1 MLQPLSIVWDFDPVF
16 FSIGS
21 FDIRYYGVM
30 WALAIL
36 IGAKLFDNFVKRE
49 GLPSSVSE
57 SIFIYGTLATIIGA
71 RLGHCLF
78 YDPVEYLRQP
88 WTIITGFRDGGLA
101 SHGAAVGLLIG
112 LWLFSRRNRLPYIW
126 SLDRIMIAV
135 GIGGAVVRLGNL
147 FNSEIFGGAVLP
159 GNLRNPLLALLRA
172 RHGATPSRRAL
183 RHRADRRLPHAL
195 LHRVHQGA
203 GLGAR
208 HGTVAQHPLH
218 PVGLLHD
225 LPGLLASR
233 GRARRGQAGGAADSR
248 APQKE
253 QKETMTQYPMVDQVN
268 RLAGNLLAAGGELY
282 LPGVGSLCVRFRGAR
297 RLSARLVEPPSRE
310 VVFTSQ
316 QRGVSLVDEI
326 ARVLRTSAPAEGP
339 QAGGEHVAAQAQDI
353 YDRWL
358 MRTRQDDVLTIE
370 GVRINPQGHAPVRIH
385 RPRRFDGAMWIG
397 IAAIVFVVA
406 FTAYWWLDNRH
417 AAPTVTTG
425 SESVTLVA
433 AAPAATEHSA
443 AAEASADGVGADS
456 VTDPAAAGTASA
468 VSGAEGAAQDAAP
481 ALRAEAPA
489 DTAPAA
495 DGEPARLVSG
505 RRYVVLG
512 VFSTPENAARAAQLA
527 REKEGSFRCGVYR
540 FGAKFMVSPF
550 ESEDAE
556 ACTLF
561 IRAHAETFP
570 GMWTYTAR

>member
-1 MLQPLSIVWDFDPVF
+1 
-16 FSIGS
+16 
-21 FDIRYYGVM
+21 
-30 WALAIL
+30 
-36 IGAKLFDNFVKRE
+36 
-49 GLPSSVSE
+49 
-57 SIFIYGTLATIIGA
+57 
-71 RLGHCLF
+71 
-78 YDPVEYLRQP
+78 
-88 WTIITGFRDGGLA
+88 
-101 SHGAAVGLLIG
+101 
-112 LWLFSRRNRLPYIW
+112 
-126 SLDRIMIAV
+126 
-135 GIGGAVVRLGNL
+135 
-147 FNSEIFGGAVLP
+147 
-159 GNLRNPLLALLRA
+159 
-172 RHGATPSRRAL
+172 
-183 RHRADRRLPHAL
+183 
-195 LHRVHQGA
+195 
-203 GLGAR
+203 
-208 HGTVAQHPLH
+208 
-218 PVGLLHD
+218 
-225 LPGLLASR
+225 
-233 GRARRGQAGGAADSR
+233 
-248 APQKE
+248 
-253 QKETMTQYPMVDQVN
+253 MVDQVN

-370 GVRINPQGHAPVRIH
+370 GVGVLKFKNFTPDEAFDRRINPQGHAPVRIH

-406 FTAYWWLDNRH
+406 FTAYWWLGNRRD
-417 AAPTVTTG
+417 TVA
-425 SESVTLVA
+425 EPVTLVA
-433 AAPAATEHSA
+433 APPAATEGLSTADAPTDADVAANDAGQAVAGAAVGGSA
-443 AAEASADGVGADS
+443 ADAAGGSAHATPSAPTGREAAAASDRPAPSAD
-456 VTDPAAAGTASA
+456 AAA
-468 VSGAEGAAQDAAP
+468 
-481 ALRAEAPA
+481 
-489 DTAPAA
+489 
-495 DGEPARLVSG
+495 EPARLVSG

-512 VFSTPENAARAAQLA
+512 VFSTPENAARAARLA
-527 REKEGSFRCGVYR
+527 LEKEGSFRCGVYR

>member
-1 MLQPLSIVWDFDPVF
+1 
-16 FSIGS
+16 
-21 FDIRYYGVM
+21 
-30 WALAIL
+30 
-36 IGAKLFDNFVKRE
+36 
-49 GLPSSVSE
+49 
-57 SIFIYGTLATIIGA
+57 
-71 RLGHCLF
+71 
-78 YDPVEYLRQP
+78 
-88 WTIITGFRDGGLA
+88 
-101 SHGAAVGLLIG
+101 
-112 LWLFSRRNRLPYIW
+112 
-126 SLDRIMIAV
+126 
-135 GIGGAVVRLGNL
+135 
-147 FNSEIFGGAVLP
+147 
-159 GNLRNPLLALLRA
+159 
-172 RHGATPSRRAL
+172 
-183 RHRADRRLPHAL
+183 
-195 LHRVHQGA
+195 
-203 GLGAR
+203 
-208 HGTVAQHPLH
+208 
-218 PVGLLHD
+218 
-225 LPGLLASR
+225 
-233 GRARRGQAGGAADSR
+233 
-248 APQKE
+248 
-253 QKETMTQYPMVDQVN
+253 MTQYPMVDQVN

-326 ARVLRTSAPAEGP
+326 ARVLRDAAPAETPRSDTDGTPVSSSASVVSSAPVAP
-339 QAGGEHVAAQAQDI
+339 QREQAQVASQARDI

-358 MRTRQDDVLTIE
+358 SRTQQDGVLTIE
-370 GVRINPQGHAPVRIH
+370 GVGVLKFKNFTPDEAFDRRINPQGHAPVRIH

-417 AAPTVTTG
+417 AASTVTTG
-425 SESVTLVA
+425 SESVMLVA

>member
-1 MLQPLSIVWDFDPVF
+1 
-16 FSIGS
+16 
-21 FDIRYYGVM
+21 
-30 WALAIL
+30 
-36 IGAKLFDNFVKRE
+36 
-49 GLPSSVSE
+49 
-57 SIFIYGTLATIIGA
+57 
-71 RLGHCLF
+71 
-78 YDPVEYLRQP
+78 
-88 WTIITGFRDGGLA
+88 
-101 SHGAAVGLLIG
+101 
-112 LWLFSRRNRLPYIW
+112 
-126 SLDRIMIAV
+126 
-135 GIGGAVVRLGNL
+135 
-147 FNSEIFGGAVLP
+147 
-159 GNLRNPLLALLRA
+159 
-172 RHGATPSRRAL
+172 
-183 RHRADRRLPHAL
+183 
-195 LHRVHQGA
+195 
-203 GLGAR
+203 
-208 HGTVAQHPLH
+208 
-218 PVGLLHD
+218 
-225 LPGLLASR
+225 
-233 GRARRGQAGGAADSR
+233 
-248 APQKE
+248 
-253 QKETMTQYPMVDQVN
+253 MTQYPMVDQVN

-326 ARVLRTSAPAEGP
+326 ARVLRTSAPAETPCSDTDGTPVSSSASVVSSAPVAP
-339 QAGGEHVAAQAQDI
+339 QREQAQVASQARDI

-358 MRTRQDDVLTIE
+358 SRTQQDGVLTIE
-370 GVRINPQGHAPVRIH
+370 GVGVLKFKNFTPDEAFDRRINPQGHAPVRIH

-456 VTDPAAAGTASA
+456 VTDPAAAGTAPAAAGVES
-468 VSGAEGAAQDAAP
+468 AAQNAAP
-481 ALRAEAPA
+481 VLRTEAPA
-489 DTAPAA
+489 GTDPTA

>member
-1 MLQPLSIVWDFDPVF
+1 
-16 FSIGS
+16 
-21 FDIRYYGVM
+21 
-30 WALAIL
+30 
-36 IGAKLFDNFVKRE
+36 
-49 GLPSSVSE
+49 
-57 SIFIYGTLATIIGA
+57 
-71 RLGHCLF
+71 
-78 YDPVEYLRQP
+78 
-88 WTIITGFRDGGLA
+88 
-101 SHGAAVGLLIG
+101 
-112 LWLFSRRNRLPYIW
+112 
-126 SLDRIMIAV
+126 
-135 GIGGAVVRLGNL
+135 
-147 FNSEIFGGAVLP
+147 
-159 GNLRNPLLALLRA
+159 
-172 RHGATPSRRAL
+172 
-183 RHRADRRLPHAL
+183 
-195 LHRVHQGA
+195 
-203 GLGAR
+203 
-208 HGTVAQHPLH
+208 
-218 PVGLLHD
+218 
-225 LPGLLASR
+225 
-233 GRARRGQAGGAADSR
+233 
-248 APQKE
+248 
-253 QKETMTQYPMVDQVN
+253 MTQYPMVDQVN

-282 LPGVGSLCVRFRGAR
+282 LPGVGSLCVRFHGAK

-326 ARVLRTSAPAEGP
+326 ARVLRDAAPAETPCSDTDGTPVSSSASVSSSAPVAP
-339 QAGGEHVAAQAQDI
+339 QREQAQIASQARDI

-358 MRTRQDDVLTIE
+358 SRTQQDGVLTIE
-370 GVRINPQGHAPVRIH
+370 GVGVLKFKNFTPDEAFDRRINPQGHAPVRIH

-417 AAPTVTTG
+417 AASTVTTG
-425 SESVTLVA
+425 LESVTLVA

-468 VSGAEGAAQDAAP
+468 ASGAEGAAQDAAS

-512 VFSTPENAARAAQLA
+512 VYSTPENAARAAQLA

>member
-1 MLQPLSIVWDFDPVF
+1 
-16 FSIGS
+16 
-21 FDIRYYGVM
+21 
-30 WALAIL
+30 
-36 IGAKLFDNFVKRE
+36 
-49 GLPSSVSE
+49 
-57 SIFIYGTLATIIGA
+57 
-71 RLGHCLF
+71 
-78 YDPVEYLRQP
+78 
-88 WTIITGFRDGGLA
+88 
-101 SHGAAVGLLIG
+101 
-112 LWLFSRRNRLPYIW
+112 
-126 SLDRIMIAV
+126 
-135 GIGGAVVRLGNL
+135 
-147 FNSEIFGGAVLP
+147 
-159 GNLRNPLLALLRA
+159 
-172 RHGATPSRRAL
+172 
-183 RHRADRRLPHAL
+183 
-195 LHRVHQGA
+195 
-203 GLGAR
+203 
-208 HGTVAQHPLH
+208 
-218 PVGLLHD
+218 
-225 LPGLLASR
+225 
-233 GRARRGQAGGAADSR
+233 
-248 APQKE
+248 
-253 QKETMTQYPMVDQVN
+253 MTQYPMVDQVN

-326 ARVLRTSAPAEGP
+326 ARVLRDAAPAETPRSDTDGTPVSSSASVVSSAPVAP
-339 QAGGEHVAAQAQDI
+339 QREQAQVASQARDI

-358 MRTRQDDVLTIE
+358 SRTQQDGVLTIE
-370 GVRINPQGHAPVRIH
+370 GVGVLKFKNFTPDEAFDRRINPQGHAPVRIH

-417 AAPTVTTG
+417 AASTVTTG

-433 AAPAATEHSA
+433 AVPAATEHSA

-468 VSGAEGAAQDAAP
+468 ASGAEGAAQDAAP
-481 ALRAEAPA
+481 VLRAEAPTDA
-489 DTAPAA
+489 APTA

>member
-1 MLQPLSIVWDFDPVF
+1 
-16 FSIGS
+16 
-21 FDIRYYGVM
+21 
-30 WALAIL
+30 
-36 IGAKLFDNFVKRE
+36 
-49 GLPSSVSE
+49 
-57 SIFIYGTLATIIGA
+57 
-71 RLGHCLF
+71 
-78 YDPVEYLRQP
+78 
-88 WTIITGFRDGGLA
+88 
-101 SHGAAVGLLIG
+101 
-112 LWLFSRRNRLPYIW
+112 
-126 SLDRIMIAV
+126 
-135 GIGGAVVRLGNL
+135 
-147 FNSEIFGGAVLP
+147 
-159 GNLRNPLLALLRA
+159 
-172 RHGATPSRRAL
+172 
-183 RHRADRRLPHAL
+183 
-195 LHRVHQGA
+195 
-203 GLGAR
+203 
-208 HGTVAQHPLH
+208 
-218 PVGLLHD
+218 
-225 LPGLLASR
+225 
-233 GRARRGQAGGAADSR
+233 
-248 APQKE
+248 
-253 QKETMTQYPMVDQVN
+253 MTQYPMVDQVN

-282 LPGVGSLCVRFRGAR
+282 LPGVGSLCVRFHGAK

-326 ARVLRTSAPAEGP
+326 ARVLRDAAPAETPCSDTDGTPVSSSASVVSSAPVAP
-339 QAGGEHVAAQAQDI
+339 QREQAQVASQARDI

-358 MRTRQDDVLTIE
+358 SRTQQNGVLTIE
-370 GVRINPQGHAPVRIH
+370 GVGVLKFKNFTPDEAFDRRINPQGHAPVRIH

-417 AAPTVTTG
+417 AVPTVTTG

-468 VSGAEGAAQDAAP
+468 ASGAEGAAQDAAP

-550 ESEDAE
+550 ESEDAG

>member
-1 MLQPLSIVWDFDPVF
+1 
-16 FSIGS
+16 
-21 FDIRYYGVM
+21 
-30 WALAIL
+30 
-36 IGAKLFDNFVKRE
+36 
-49 GLPSSVSE
+49 
-57 SIFIYGTLATIIGA
+57 
-71 RLGHCLF
+71 
-78 YDPVEYLRQP
+78 
-88 WTIITGFRDGGLA
+88 
-101 SHGAAVGLLIG
+101 
-112 LWLFSRRNRLPYIW
+112 
-126 SLDRIMIAV
+126 
-135 GIGGAVVRLGNL
+135 
-147 FNSEIFGGAVLP
+147 
-159 GNLRNPLLALLRA
+159 
-172 RHGATPSRRAL
+172 
-183 RHRADRRLPHAL
+183 
-195 LHRVHQGA
+195 
-203 GLGAR
+203 
-208 HGTVAQHPLH
+208 
-218 PVGLLHD
+218 
-225 LPGLLASR
+225 
-233 GRARRGQAGGAADSR
+233 
-248 APQKE
+248 
-253 QKETMTQYPMVDQVN
+253 MTQYPMVDQVN

-326 ARVLRTSAPAEGP
+326 ARVLRDAAPAETPRSDTDGTPSASSASVASSAQVSSTAPVAP
-339 QAGGEHVAAQAQDI
+339 QREQAQVASQARDI

-358 MRTRQDDVLTIE
+358 SRTQQDGVLTIE
-370 GVRINPQGHAPVRIH
+370 GVGVLKFKNFTPDEAFDRRINPQGHTPVRIH
-385 RPRRFDGAMWIG
+385 RPRRFDGVMWIG

-417 AAPTVTTG
+417 AASTVTTG

-456 VTDPAAAGTASA
+456 VTDPAAAGTAPAAAGVES
-468 VSGAEGAAQDAAP
+468 AAQNAAP
-481 ALRAEAPA
+481 VLRTEAPA
-489 DTAPAA
+489 GTDPTA

-512 VFSTPENAARAAQLA
+512 VYSTPENAARAARLA
-527 REKEGSFRCGVYR
+527 LEKDGSFRCGVYR

-561 IRAHAETFP
+561 IRAHAEAFP

>member
-1 MLQPLSIVWDFDPVF
+1 
-16 FSIGS
+16 
-21 FDIRYYGVM
+21 
-30 WALAIL
+30 
-36 IGAKLFDNFVKRE
+36 
-49 GLPSSVSE
+49 
-57 SIFIYGTLATIIGA
+57 
-71 RLGHCLF
+71 
-78 YDPVEYLRQP
+78 
-88 WTIITGFRDGGLA
+88 
-101 SHGAAVGLLIG
+101 
-112 LWLFSRRNRLPYIW
+112 
-126 SLDRIMIAV
+126 
-135 GIGGAVVRLGNL
+135 
-147 FNSEIFGGAVLP
+147 
-159 GNLRNPLLALLRA
+159 
-172 RHGATPSRRAL
+172 
-183 RHRADRRLPHAL
+183 
-195 LHRVHQGA
+195 
-203 GLGAR
+203 
-208 HGTVAQHPLH
+208 
-218 PVGLLHD
+218 
-225 LPGLLASR
+225 
-233 GRARRGQAGGAADSR
+233 
-248 APQKE
+248 
-253 QKETMTQYPMVDQVN
+253 MVDQVN

-326 ARVLRTSAPAEGP
+326 ARVLRDAAPAETPCSDTDGTPVSSSASVVSSAPVAP
-339 QAGGEHVAAQAQDI
+339 QREQAQVASQARDI

-358 MRTRQDDVLTIE
+358 SRTQQDGVLTIE
-370 GVRINPQGHAPVRIH
+370 GVGVLKFKNFTPDEAFDRRINPQGHAPVRIH
-385 RPRRFDGAMWIG
+385 RPRRFDGVMWIG

-406 FTAYWWLDNRH
+406 FTAYWWLGNRRD
-417 AAPTVTTG
+417 AVAG
-425 SESVTLVA
+425 RSASEPVTLVA
-433 AAPAATEHSA
+433 AAPAATEHS
-443 AAEASADGVGADS
+443 
-456 VTDPAAAGTASA
+456 AAAGTASA

>member
-1 MLQPLSIVWDFDPVF
+1 
-16 FSIGS
+16 
-21 FDIRYYGVM
+21 
-30 WALAIL
+30 
-36 IGAKLFDNFVKRE
+36 
-49 GLPSSVSE
+49 
-57 SIFIYGTLATIIGA
+57 
-71 RLGHCLF
+71 
-78 YDPVEYLRQP
+78 
-88 WTIITGFRDGGLA
+88 
-101 SHGAAVGLLIG
+101 
-112 LWLFSRRNRLPYIW
+112 
-126 SLDRIMIAV
+126 
-135 GIGGAVVRLGNL
+135 
-147 FNSEIFGGAVLP
+147 
-159 GNLRNPLLALLRA
+159 
-172 RHGATPSRRAL
+172 
-183 RHRADRRLPHAL
+183 
-195 LHRVHQGA
+195 
-203 GLGAR
+203 
-208 HGTVAQHPLH
+208 
-218 PVGLLHD
+218 
-225 LPGLLASR
+225 
-233 GRARRGQAGGAADSR
+233 
-248 APQKE
+248 
-253 QKETMTQYPMVDQVN
+253 MTQYPMVDQVN

-326 ARVLRTSAPAEGP
+326 ARVLRDAAPAETPRSDTDGTPVSSSASVVSSAPVAP
-339 QAGGEHVAAQAQDI
+339 QREQAQVASQARDI

-358 MRTRQDDVLTIE
+358 SRTQQDGVLTIE
-370 GVRINPQGHAPVRIH
+370 GVGVLKFKNFTPDEAFDRRINPQGHAPVRIH

-561 IRAHAETFP
+561 IRAHAEAFP

>member
-1 MLQPLSIVWDFDPVF
+1 
-16 FSIGS
+16 
-21 FDIRYYGVM
+21 
-30 WALAIL
+30 
-36 IGAKLFDNFVKRE
+36 
-49 GLPSSVSE
+49 
-57 SIFIYGTLATIIGA
+57 
-71 RLGHCLF
+71 
-78 YDPVEYLRQP
+78 
-88 WTIITGFRDGGLA
+88 
-101 SHGAAVGLLIG
+101 
-112 LWLFSRRNRLPYIW
+112 
-126 SLDRIMIAV
+126 
-135 GIGGAVVRLGNL
+135 
-147 FNSEIFGGAVLP
+147 
-159 GNLRNPLLALLRA
+159 
-172 RHGATPSRRAL
+172 
-183 RHRADRRLPHAL
+183 
-195 LHRVHQGA
+195 
-203 GLGAR
+203 
-208 HGTVAQHPLH
+208 
-218 PVGLLHD
+218 
-225 LPGLLASR
+225 
-233 GRARRGQAGGAADSR
+233 
-248 APQKE
+248 
-253 QKETMTQYPMVDQVN
+253 MVDQVN

-326 ARVLRTSAPAEGP
+326 ARVLRDAAPAETPCSDTDGTPVSSSASVVSSAPVAP
-339 QAGGEHVAAQAQDI
+339 QREQAQVASQARDI

-358 MRTRQDDVLTIE
+358 SRTQQDGVLTIE
-370 GVRINPQGHAPVRIH
+370 GVGVLKFKNFTPDEAFDRRINPQGHAPVRIH

-417 AAPTVTTG
+417 AASTVTTG

-456 VTDPAAAGTASA
+456 VTDPAAAGTAPAAAGVES
-468 VSGAEGAAQDAAP
+468 AAQNAAP
-481 ALRAEAPA
+481 VLRTEAPA
-489 DTAPAA
+489 GTDPTA

>member
-1 MLQPLSIVWDFDPVF
+1 
-16 FSIGS
+16 
-21 FDIRYYGVM
+21 
-30 WALAIL
+30 
-36 IGAKLFDNFVKRE
+36 
-49 GLPSSVSE
+49 
-57 SIFIYGTLATIIGA
+57 
-71 RLGHCLF
+71 
-78 YDPVEYLRQP
+78 
-88 WTIITGFRDGGLA
+88 
-101 SHGAAVGLLIG
+101 
-112 LWLFSRRNRLPYIW
+112 
-126 SLDRIMIAV
+126 
-135 GIGGAVVRLGNL
+135 
-147 FNSEIFGGAVLP
+147 
-159 GNLRNPLLALLRA
+159 
-172 RHGATPSRRAL
+172 
-183 RHRADRRLPHAL
+183 
-195 LHRVHQGA
+195 
-203 GLGAR
+203 
-208 HGTVAQHPLH
+208 
-218 PVGLLHD
+218 
-225 LPGLLASR
+225 
-233 GRARRGQAGGAADSR
+233 
-248 APQKE
+248 
-253 QKETMTQYPMVDQVN
+253 MTQYPMVDQVN

-326 ARVLRTSAPAEGP
+326 ARVLRDAAPAETPCSDTDGTPVSSSASVVSSAPVAP
-339 QAGGEHVAAQAQDI
+339 QREQAQVASQARDI

-358 MRTRQDDVLTIE
+358 SRTQQDGVLTIE
-370 GVRINPQGHAPVRIH
+370 GVGVLKFKNFTPDEAFDRRINPQGHAPVRIH

-456 VTDPAAAGTASA
+456 VTDPAAAGTAPAAAGVES
-468 VSGAEGAAQDAAP
+468 AAQNAAP
-481 ALRAEAPA
+481 VLRTEAPA
-489 DTAPAA
+489 GTDPTA

>member
-1 MLQPLSIVWDFDPVF
+1 
-16 FSIGS
+16 
-21 FDIRYYGVM
+21 
-30 WALAIL
+30 
-36 IGAKLFDNFVKRE
+36 
-49 GLPSSVSE
+49 
-57 SIFIYGTLATIIGA
+57 
-71 RLGHCLF
+71 
-78 YDPVEYLRQP
+78 
-88 WTIITGFRDGGLA
+88 
-101 SHGAAVGLLIG
+101 
-112 LWLFSRRNRLPYIW
+112 
-126 SLDRIMIAV
+126 
-135 GIGGAVVRLGNL
+135 
-147 FNSEIFGGAVLP
+147 
-159 GNLRNPLLALLRA
+159 
-172 RHGATPSRRAL
+172 
-183 RHRADRRLPHAL
+183 
-195 LHRVHQGA
+195 
-203 GLGAR
+203 
-208 HGTVAQHPLH
+208 
-218 PVGLLHD
+218 
-225 LPGLLASR
+225 
-233 GRARRGQAGGAADSR
+233 
-248 APQKE
+248 
-253 QKETMTQYPMVDQVN
+253 MTQYPMVDQVN

-326 ARVLRTSAPAEGP
+326 ARVLRDAAPAETPCSDTDGTLVSSSASVVSSAPVAP
-339 QAGGEHVAAQAQDI
+339 QREQAQVASQARDI

-358 MRTRQDDVLTIE
+358 SRTQQDGVLTIE
-370 GVRINPQGHAPVRIH
+370 GVGVLKFKNFTPDEAFDRRINPQGHAPVRIH

-456 VTDPAAAGTASA
+456 VTDPAAAGTAPAAAGVES
-468 VSGAEGAAQDAAP
+468 AAQNAAP
-481 ALRAEAPA
+481 VLRTEAPA
-489 DTAPAA
+489 GTDPTA

>member
-1 MLQPLSIVWDFDPVF
+1 
-16 FSIGS
+16 
-21 FDIRYYGVM
+21 
-30 WALAIL
+30 
-36 IGAKLFDNFVKRE
+36 
-49 GLPSSVSE
+49 
-57 SIFIYGTLATIIGA
+57 
-71 RLGHCLF
+71 
-78 YDPVEYLRQP
+78 
-88 WTIITGFRDGGLA
+88 
-101 SHGAAVGLLIG
+101 
-112 LWLFSRRNRLPYIW
+112 
-126 SLDRIMIAV
+126 
-135 GIGGAVVRLGNL
+135 
-147 FNSEIFGGAVLP
+147 
-159 GNLRNPLLALLRA
+159 
-172 RHGATPSRRAL
+172 
-183 RHRADRRLPHAL
+183 
-195 LHRVHQGA
+195 
-203 GLGAR
+203 
-208 HGTVAQHPLH
+208 
-218 PVGLLHD
+218 
-225 LPGLLASR
+225 
-233 GRARRGQAGGAADSR
+233 
-248 APQKE
+248 
-253 QKETMTQYPMVDQVN
+253 MVDQVN

-282 LPGVGSLCVRFRGAR
+282 LPGVGSLCVRFHGAK

-326 ARVLRTSAPAEGP
+326 ARVLRDAAPAETPCSDTDGTPVSSSASVVSSAPVAP
-339 QAGGEHVAAQAQDI
+339 QREQAQVASQARDI

-358 MRTRQDDVLTIE
+358 SRTRQDDVLTIE
-370 GVRINPQGHAPVRIH
+370 GVGVLKFKHFTPDEAFDRRINPQGHTPVRIH
-385 RPRRFDGAMWIG
+385 RPRRFDGVMSIG

-406 FTAYWWLDNRH
+406 FTAYWWLGNRRD
-417 AAPTVTTG
+417 AVAG
-425 SESVTLVA
+425 RSASEPVTLVA

-456 VTDPAAAGTASA
+456 VTDPAAAGTAPAAAGVES
-468 VSGAEGAAQDAAP
+468 AAQNAAP
-481 ALRAEAPA
+481 VLRTEAPA
-489 DTAPAA
+489 GTDPTA

>member
-1 MLQPLSIVWDFDPVF
+1 
-16 FSIGS
+16 
-21 FDIRYYGVM
+21 
-30 WALAIL
+30 
-36 IGAKLFDNFVKRE
+36 
-49 GLPSSVSE
+49 
-57 SIFIYGTLATIIGA
+57 
-71 RLGHCLF
+71 
-78 YDPVEYLRQP
+78 
-88 WTIITGFRDGGLA
+88 
-101 SHGAAVGLLIG
+101 
-112 LWLFSRRNRLPYIW
+112 
-126 SLDRIMIAV
+126 
-135 GIGGAVVRLGNL
+135 
-147 FNSEIFGGAVLP
+147 
-159 GNLRNPLLALLRA
+159 
-172 RHGATPSRRAL
+172 
-183 RHRADRRLPHAL
+183 
-195 LHRVHQGA
+195 
-203 GLGAR
+203 
-208 HGTVAQHPLH
+208 
-218 PVGLLHD
+218 
-225 LPGLLASR
+225 
-233 GRARRGQAGGAADSR
+233 
-248 APQKE
+248 
-253 QKETMTQYPMVDQVN
+253 MTQYPMVDQVN

-282 LPGVGSLCVRFRGAR
+282 LPGVGSLCVRFHGAK

-326 ARVLRTSAPAEGP
+326 ARVLRDAAPAETPCSDTDGTPSASSASVASSAPVAP
-339 QAGGEHVAAQAQDI
+339 QREQAQVASQARDI

-358 MRTRQDDVLTIE
+358 SRTQQDGVLTIE
-370 GVRINPQGHAPVRIH
+370 GVGVLKFKNFTPDEAFDRRINPQGHTPVRIH
-385 RPRRFDGAMWIG
+385 RPRRFDGVMWIG
-397 IAAIVFVVA
+397 IAAIVFVVT
-406 FTAYWWLDNRH
+406 FTAYWWLGNRRD
-417 AAPTVTTG
+417 AVAG
-425 SESVTLVA
+425 RSASEPVTLVA

-468 VSGAEGAAQDAAP
+468 ASGAEGAAQDAAP

>member
-1 MLQPLSIVWDFDPVF
+1 
-16 FSIGS
+16 
-21 FDIRYYGVM
+21 
-30 WALAIL
+30 
-36 IGAKLFDNFVKRE
+36 
-49 GLPSSVSE
+49 
-57 SIFIYGTLATIIGA
+57 
-71 RLGHCLF
+71 
-78 YDPVEYLRQP
+78 
-88 WTIITGFRDGGLA
+88 
-101 SHGAAVGLLIG
+101 
-112 LWLFSRRNRLPYIW
+112 
-126 SLDRIMIAV
+126 
-135 GIGGAVVRLGNL
+135 
-147 FNSEIFGGAVLP
+147 
-159 GNLRNPLLALLRA
+159 
-172 RHGATPSRRAL
+172 
-183 RHRADRRLPHAL
+183 
-195 LHRVHQGA
+195 
-203 GLGAR
+203 
-208 HGTVAQHPLH
+208 
-218 PVGLLHD
+218 
-225 LPGLLASR
+225 
-233 GRARRGQAGGAADSR
+233 
-248 APQKE
+248 
-253 QKETMTQYPMVDQVN
+253 MTQYPMVDQVN

-326 ARVLRTSAPAEGP
+326 ARVLRDAAPAETPRSDTDGTPSASSASVASSAQVSSTAPVAP
-339 QAGGEHVAAQAQDI
+339 QREQAQVASQARDI

-358 MRTRQDDVLTIE
+358 SRTQQNGVLTIE
-370 GVRINPQGHAPVRIH
+370 GVGVLKFKHFTPDEAFDRRINPQGHTPVRIH
-385 RPRRFDGAMWIG
+385 RPRRFDGVMWIG

-406 FTAYWWLDNRH
+406 FTAYWWLGNRRD
-417 AAPTVTTG
+417 AVAG
-425 SESVTLVA
+425 RSASESVTLVA

-468 VSGAEGAAQDAAP
+468 ASGAEGAAQDAAS

-527 REKEGSFRCGVYR
+527 REKEGSFRCGVYC

-561 IRAHAETFP
+561 IRAHAEAFP

>member
-1 MLQPLSIVWDFDPVF
+1 
-16 FSIGS
+16 
-21 FDIRYYGVM
+21 
-30 WALAIL
+30 
-36 IGAKLFDNFVKRE
+36 
-49 GLPSSVSE
+49 
-57 SIFIYGTLATIIGA
+57 
-71 RLGHCLF
+71 
-78 YDPVEYLRQP
+78 
-88 WTIITGFRDGGLA
+88 
-101 SHGAAVGLLIG
+101 
-112 LWLFSRRNRLPYIW
+112 
-126 SLDRIMIAV
+126 
-135 GIGGAVVRLGNL
+135 
-147 FNSEIFGGAVLP
+147 
-159 GNLRNPLLALLRA
+159 
-172 RHGATPSRRAL
+172 
-183 RHRADRRLPHAL
+183 
-195 LHRVHQGA
+195 
-203 GLGAR
+203 
-208 HGTVAQHPLH
+208 
-218 PVGLLHD
+218 
-225 LPGLLASR
+225 
-233 GRARRGQAGGAADSR
+233 
-248 APQKE
+248 
-253 QKETMTQYPMVDQVN
+253 MTQYPMVDQVN

-326 ARVLRTSAPAEGP
+326 ARVLRDAAPAETPRSDTDDTPSASSASVASSAQVSSTAPVAP
-339 QAGGEHVAAQAQDI
+339 QREQAQVASQARDI

-358 MRTRQDDVLTIE
+358 SRTQQDGVLTIE
-370 GVRINPQGHAPVRIH
+370 GVGVLKFKNFTPDEAFDRRINPQGHAPVRIH

-468 VSGAEGAAQDAAP
+468 AAGVESAAQNAAP
-481 ALRAEAPA
+481 VLRTEAPA
-489 DTAPAA
+489 GTDPTA

-527 REKEGSFRCGVYR
+527 CEKEGSFRCGVYR

>member
-1 MLQPLSIVWDFDPVF
+1 
-16 FSIGS
+16 
-21 FDIRYYGVM
+21 
-30 WALAIL
+30 
-36 IGAKLFDNFVKRE
+36 
-49 GLPSSVSE
+49 
-57 SIFIYGTLATIIGA
+57 
-71 RLGHCLF
+71 
-78 YDPVEYLRQP
+78 
-88 WTIITGFRDGGLA
+88 
-101 SHGAAVGLLIG
+101 
-112 LWLFSRRNRLPYIW
+112 
-126 SLDRIMIAV
+126 
-135 GIGGAVVRLGNL
+135 
-147 FNSEIFGGAVLP
+147 
-159 GNLRNPLLALLRA
+159 
-172 RHGATPSRRAL
+172 
-183 RHRADRRLPHAL
+183 
-195 LHRVHQGA
+195 
-203 GLGAR
+203 
-208 HGTVAQHPLH
+208 
-218 PVGLLHD
+218 
-225 LPGLLASR
+225 
-233 GRARRGQAGGAADSR
+233 
-248 APQKE
+248 
-253 QKETMTQYPMVDQVN
+253 MVDQVN

-326 ARVLRTSAPAEGP
+326 ARVLRDAAPAETPRSDTDGTPVSSSASVVSSAPVAP
-339 QAGGEHVAAQAQDI
+339 QREQAQVASQARDI

-358 MRTRQDDVLTIE
+358 SRTQQDGVLTIE
-370 GVRINPQGHAPVRIH
+370 GVGVLKFKNFTPDEAFDRRINPQGHAPVRIH
-385 RPRRFDGAMWIG
+385 RPRRFDGVMWIG

-417 AAPTVTTG
+417 AASTVTTG
-425 SESVTLVA
+425 SESVMLVA

-468 VSGAEGAAQDAAP
+468 ASGAESATQNAAP
-481 ALRAEAPA
+481 VLRAEAPTDA
-489 DTAPAA
+489 APAA

>member
-1 MLQPLSIVWDFDPVF
+1 
-16 FSIGS
+16 
-21 FDIRYYGVM
+21 
-30 WALAIL
+30 
-36 IGAKLFDNFVKRE
+36 
-49 GLPSSVSE
+49 
-57 SIFIYGTLATIIGA
+57 
-71 RLGHCLF
+71 
-78 YDPVEYLRQP
+78 
-88 WTIITGFRDGGLA
+88 
-101 SHGAAVGLLIG
+101 
-112 LWLFSRRNRLPYIW
+112 
-126 SLDRIMIAV
+126 
-135 GIGGAVVRLGNL
+135 
-147 FNSEIFGGAVLP
+147 
-159 GNLRNPLLALLRA
+159 
-172 RHGATPSRRAL
+172 
-183 RHRADRRLPHAL
+183 
-195 LHRVHQGA
+195 
-203 GLGAR
+203 
-208 HGTVAQHPLH
+208 
-218 PVGLLHD
+218 
-225 LPGLLASR
+225 
-233 GRARRGQAGGAADSR
+233 
-248 APQKE
+248 
-253 QKETMTQYPMVDQVN
+253 MVDQVN

-326 ARVLRTSAPAEGP
+326 ARVLRDAAPAETPCSDTDGTPVSSSAQVSSTAPVAP
-339 QAGGEHVAAQAQDI
+339 QREQAQIASQARDI

-358 MRTRQDDVLTIE
+358 SRTQQDGVLTIE
-370 GVRINPQGHAPVRIH
+370 GVGVLKFKNFTPDEAFDRRINPQGHAPVRIH

-417 AAPTVTTG
+417 AASTVTTG

-456 VTDPAAAGTASA
+456 VTDPAAAGTAPA
-468 VSGAEGAAQDAAP
+468 ASGAEGAAQDAAP

-512 VFSTPENAARAAQLA
+512 VYSTPENAARAARLA
-527 REKEGSFRCGVYR
+527 LEKDGSFRCGVYR

>member
-1 MLQPLSIVWDFDPVF
+1 
-16 FSIGS
+16 
-21 FDIRYYGVM
+21 
-30 WALAIL
+30 
-36 IGAKLFDNFVKRE
+36 
-49 GLPSSVSE
+49 
-57 SIFIYGTLATIIGA
+57 
-71 RLGHCLF
+71 
-78 YDPVEYLRQP
+78 
-88 WTIITGFRDGGLA
+88 
-101 SHGAAVGLLIG
+101 
-112 LWLFSRRNRLPYIW
+112 
-126 SLDRIMIAV
+126 
-135 GIGGAVVRLGNL
+135 
-147 FNSEIFGGAVLP
+147 
-159 GNLRNPLLALLRA
+159 
-172 RHGATPSRRAL
+172 
-183 RHRADRRLPHAL
+183 
-195 LHRVHQGA
+195 
-203 GLGAR
+203 
-208 HGTVAQHPLH
+208 
-218 PVGLLHD
+218 
-225 LPGLLASR
+225 
-233 GRARRGQAGGAADSR
+233 
-248 APQKE
+248 
-253 QKETMTQYPMVDQVN
+253 MTQYPMVDQVN

-326 ARVLRTSAPAEGP
+326 ARVLRDAAPAETPRSDTDGTPVSSSASVVSSAPVAP
-339 QAGGEHVAAQAQDI
+339 QREQAQVASQARDI

-358 MRTRQDDVLTIE
+358 SRTQQDGVLTIE
-370 GVRINPQGHAPVRIH
+370 GVGVLKFKNFTPDEAFDRRINPQGHAPVRIH

-417 AAPTVTTG
+417 AASTVTTG

-468 VSGAEGAAQDAAP
+468 ASGAEGAAQDAAS

-561 IRAHAETFP
+561 IRAHAEAFP

>member
-1 MLQPLSIVWDFDPVF
+1 
-16 FSIGS
+16 
-21 FDIRYYGVM
+21 
-30 WALAIL
+30 
-36 IGAKLFDNFVKRE
+36 
-49 GLPSSVSE
+49 
-57 SIFIYGTLATIIGA
+57 
-71 RLGHCLF
+71 
-78 YDPVEYLRQP
+78 
-88 WTIITGFRDGGLA
+88 
-101 SHGAAVGLLIG
+101 
-112 LWLFSRRNRLPYIW
+112 
-126 SLDRIMIAV
+126 
-135 GIGGAVVRLGNL
+135 
-147 FNSEIFGGAVLP
+147 
-159 GNLRNPLLALLRA
+159 
-172 RHGATPSRRAL
+172 
-183 RHRADRRLPHAL
+183 
-195 LHRVHQGA
+195 
-203 GLGAR
+203 
-208 HGTVAQHPLH
+208 
-218 PVGLLHD
+218 
-225 LPGLLASR
+225 
-233 GRARRGQAGGAADSR
+233 
-248 APQKE
+248 
-253 QKETMTQYPMVDQVN
+253 MTQYPMVDQVN

-326 ARVLRTSAPAEGP
+326 ARVLRDAAPAETPCSDTDGTPVSSSAPVAP
-339 QAGGEHVAAQAQDI
+339 QREQAQVASQARDI

-358 MRTRQDDVLTIE
+358 SRTQQDGVLTIE
-370 GVRINPQGHAPVRIH
+370 GVGVLKFKNFTPDEAFDRRINPQGHAPVRIH

-406 FTAYWWLDNRH
+406 FTAYWWLGNRRD
-417 AAPTVTTG
+417 AVAG
-425 SESVTLVA
+425 RSASEPVTLVA

-456 VTDPAAAGTASA
+456 VTDPAAAGTAPAAAGVES
-468 VSGAEGAAQDAAP
+468 AAQNAAP
-481 ALRAEAPA
+481 VLRTEAPA
-489 DTAPAA
+489 GTDPTA

-561 IRAHAETFP
+561 IRAHAEAFP

>member
-1 MLQPLSIVWDFDPVF
+1 
-16 FSIGS
+16 
-21 FDIRYYGVM
+21 
-30 WALAIL
+30 
-36 IGAKLFDNFVKRE
+36 
-49 GLPSSVSE
+49 
-57 SIFIYGTLATIIGA
+57 
-71 RLGHCLF
+71 
-78 YDPVEYLRQP
+78 
-88 WTIITGFRDGGLA
+88 
-101 SHGAAVGLLIG
+101 
-112 LWLFSRRNRLPYIW
+112 
-126 SLDRIMIAV
+126 
-135 GIGGAVVRLGNL
+135 
-147 FNSEIFGGAVLP
+147 
-159 GNLRNPLLALLRA
+159 
-172 RHGATPSRRAL
+172 
-183 RHRADRRLPHAL
+183 
-195 LHRVHQGA
+195 
-203 GLGAR
+203 
-208 HGTVAQHPLH
+208 
-218 PVGLLHD
+218 
-225 LPGLLASR
+225 
-233 GRARRGQAGGAADSR
+233 
-248 APQKE
+248 
-253 QKETMTQYPMVDQVN
+253 MTQYPMVDQVN

-326 ARVLRTSAPAEGP
+326 ARVLRDAAPAETPRSDTDGTPSASSASVASSAPVAP
-339 QAGGEHVAAQAQDI
+339 QREQAQIASQARDI

-358 MRTRQDDVLTIE
+358 SRTRQDDVLTIE
-370 GVRINPQGHAPVRIH
+370 GVGVLKFKHFTPDEAFDRRINPQGHTPVRIH
-385 RPRRFDGAMWIG
+385 RPRRFDGVMWIG

-456 VTDPAAAGTASA
+456 VTDPAAAGAASA

-561 IRAHAETFP
+561 IRAHAEAFP

>member
-1 MLQPLSIVWDFDPVF
+1 
-16 FSIGS
+16 
-21 FDIRYYGVM
+21 
-30 WALAIL
+30 
-36 IGAKLFDNFVKRE
+36 
-49 GLPSSVSE
+49 
-57 SIFIYGTLATIIGA
+57 
-71 RLGHCLF
+71 
-78 YDPVEYLRQP
+78 
-88 WTIITGFRDGGLA
+88 
-101 SHGAAVGLLIG
+101 
-112 LWLFSRRNRLPYIW
+112 
-126 SLDRIMIAV
+126 
-135 GIGGAVVRLGNL
+135 
-147 FNSEIFGGAVLP
+147 
-159 GNLRNPLLALLRA
+159 
-172 RHGATPSRRAL
+172 
-183 RHRADRRLPHAL
+183 
-195 LHRVHQGA
+195 
-203 GLGAR
+203 
-208 HGTVAQHPLH
+208 
-218 PVGLLHD
+218 
-225 LPGLLASR
+225 
-233 GRARRGQAGGAADSR
+233 
-248 APQKE
+248 
-253 QKETMTQYPMVDQVN
+253 MTQYPMVDQVN

-326 ARVLRTSAPAEGP
+326 ARVLRDAAPAETPCSDTDGTPVSSSASVVSSAPVAP
-339 QAGGEHVAAQAQDI
+339 QREQAQVASQARDI

-358 MRTRQDDVLTIE
+358 SRTQQDGVLTIE
-370 GVRINPQGHAPVRIH
+370 GVGVLKFKNFTPDEAFDRRINPQGHAPVRIH

-417 AAPTVTTG
+417 AASTVTTG

-456 VTDPAAAGTASA
+456 VTDPAAAGTAPAAAGVES
-468 VSGAEGAAQDAAP
+468 AAQNAAP
-481 ALRAEAPA
+481 VLRTEALAGTDP
-489 DTAPAA
+489 TA

>member
-1 MLQPLSIVWDFDPVF
+1 
-16 FSIGS
+16 
-21 FDIRYYGVM
+21 
-30 WALAIL
+30 
-36 IGAKLFDNFVKRE
+36 
-49 GLPSSVSE
+49 
-57 SIFIYGTLATIIGA
+57 
-71 RLGHCLF
+71 
-78 YDPVEYLRQP
+78 
-88 WTIITGFRDGGLA
+88 
-101 SHGAAVGLLIG
+101 
-112 LWLFSRRNRLPYIW
+112 
-126 SLDRIMIAV
+126 
-135 GIGGAVVRLGNL
+135 
-147 FNSEIFGGAVLP
+147 
-159 GNLRNPLLALLRA
+159 
-172 RHGATPSRRAL
+172 
-183 RHRADRRLPHAL
+183 
-195 LHRVHQGA
+195 
-203 GLGAR
+203 
-208 HGTVAQHPLH
+208 
-218 PVGLLHD
+218 
-225 LPGLLASR
+225 
-233 GRARRGQAGGAADSR
+233 
-248 APQKE
+248 
-253 QKETMTQYPMVDQVN
+253 MTQYPMVDQVN

-282 LPGVGSLCVRFRGAR
+282 LPGVGSLCVRFHGAK

-326 ARVLRTSAPAEGP
+326 ARVLRDAAPAETPCSDTDGTPVSSSASVVSSAPVAP
-339 QAGGEHVAAQAQDI
+339 QREQAQVASQARDI

-358 MRTRQDDVLTIE
+358 SRTQQNGVLTIE
-370 GVRINPQGHAPVRIH
+370 GVGVLKFKDFTPDEAFDRRINPQGHAPVRIH

-417 AAPTVTTG
+417 AVPTVTTG

-468 VSGAEGAAQDAAP
+468 ASGAEGAAQDAAP

-550 ESEDAE
+550 ESEDAG

>member
-1 MLQPLSIVWDFDPVF
+1 
-16 FSIGS
+16 
-21 FDIRYYGVM
+21 
-30 WALAIL
+30 
-36 IGAKLFDNFVKRE
+36 
-49 GLPSSVSE
+49 
-57 SIFIYGTLATIIGA
+57 
-71 RLGHCLF
+71 
-78 YDPVEYLRQP
+78 
-88 WTIITGFRDGGLA
+88 
-101 SHGAAVGLLIG
+101 
-112 LWLFSRRNRLPYIW
+112 
-126 SLDRIMIAV
+126 
-135 GIGGAVVRLGNL
+135 
-147 FNSEIFGGAVLP
+147 
-159 GNLRNPLLALLRA
+159 
-172 RHGATPSRRAL
+172 
-183 RHRADRRLPHAL
+183 
-195 LHRVHQGA
+195 
-203 GLGAR
+203 
-208 HGTVAQHPLH
+208 
-218 PVGLLHD
+218 
-225 LPGLLASR
+225 
-233 GRARRGQAGGAADSR
+233 
-248 APQKE
+248 
-253 QKETMTQYPMVDQVN
+253 MTQYPMVDQVN

-326 ARVLRTSAPAEGP
+326 ARVLRDAAPAETPCSDTDGTPVSSSASVVSSAPVAP
-339 QAGGEHVAAQAQDI
+339 QREQAQVASQVRDI

-358 MRTRQDDVLTIE
+358 SRTQQDGVLTIE
-370 GVRINPQGHAPVRIH
+370 GVGVLKFKNFTPDEAFDRRINPQGHAPVRIH
-385 RPRRFDGAMWIG
+385 RPRRFDGVMWIG

-406 FTAYWWLDNRH
+406 FTAYWWLGNRRD
-417 AAPTVTTG
+417 AVAG
-425 SESVTLVA
+425 RSASEPVTLVA

-456 VTDPAAAGTASA
+456 VTDPAAAGTAPA

-481 ALRAEAPA
+481 VLRAEAPA

>member
-1 MLQPLSIVWDFDPVF
+1 
-16 FSIGS
+16 
-21 FDIRYYGVM
+21 
-30 WALAIL
+30 
-36 IGAKLFDNFVKRE
+36 
-49 GLPSSVSE
+49 
-57 SIFIYGTLATIIGA
+57 
-71 RLGHCLF
+71 
-78 YDPVEYLRQP
+78 
-88 WTIITGFRDGGLA
+88 
-101 SHGAAVGLLIG
+101 
-112 LWLFSRRNRLPYIW
+112 
-126 SLDRIMIAV
+126 
-135 GIGGAVVRLGNL
+135 
-147 FNSEIFGGAVLP
+147 
-159 GNLRNPLLALLRA
+159 
-172 RHGATPSRRAL
+172 
-183 RHRADRRLPHAL
+183 
-195 LHRVHQGA
+195 
-203 GLGAR
+203 
-208 HGTVAQHPLH
+208 
-218 PVGLLHD
+218 
-225 LPGLLASR
+225 
-233 GRARRGQAGGAADSR
+233 
-248 APQKE
+248 
-253 QKETMTQYPMVDQVN
+253 MVDQVN

-282 LPGVGSLCVRFRGAR
+282 LPGVGSLCVRFHGAK

-326 ARVLRTSAPAEGP
+326 ARVLRDAAPAETPCSDTDGTPVSSSASVVSSAPVAP
-339 QAGGEHVAAQAQDI
+339 QREQTQVASQARDI

-358 MRTRQDDVLTIE
+358 SRTQQDGVLTIE
-370 GVRINPQGHAPVRIH
+370 GVGVLKFKNFTPDEAFDRRINPQGHAPVRIH
-385 RPRRFDGAMWIG
+385 RPRRFDGVMWIG

-406 FTAYWWLDNRH
+406 FTAYWWLGNRRD
-417 AAPTVTTG
+417 AVAGRSV
-425 SESVTLVA
+425 SEPVTLVA

-456 VTDPAAAGTASA
+456 VTDPAAAGTAPA
-468 VSGAEGAAQDAAP
+468 ASGAEGAAQDAAS

-561 IRAHAETFP
+561 IRAHAEAFP

>member
-1 MLQPLSIVWDFDPVF
+1 
-16 FSIGS
+16 
-21 FDIRYYGVM
+21 
-30 WALAIL
+30 
-36 IGAKLFDNFVKRE
+36 
-49 GLPSSVSE
+49 
-57 SIFIYGTLATIIGA
+57 
-71 RLGHCLF
+71 
-78 YDPVEYLRQP
+78 
-88 WTIITGFRDGGLA
+88 
-101 SHGAAVGLLIG
+101 
-112 LWLFSRRNRLPYIW
+112 
-126 SLDRIMIAV
+126 
-135 GIGGAVVRLGNL
+135 
-147 FNSEIFGGAVLP
+147 
-159 GNLRNPLLALLRA
+159 
-172 RHGATPSRRAL
+172 
-183 RHRADRRLPHAL
+183 
-195 LHRVHQGA
+195 
-203 GLGAR
+203 
-208 HGTVAQHPLH
+208 
-218 PVGLLHD
+218 
-225 LPGLLASR
+225 
-233 GRARRGQAGGAADSR
+233 
-248 APQKE
+248 
-253 QKETMTQYPMVDQVN
+253 MTQYPMVDQVN

-326 ARVLRTSAPAEGP
+326 ARVLRDAAPAETPCSDTDGTPSASSASVASSAQVSSTAPVAP
-339 QAGGEHVAAQAQDI
+339 QREQAQVASQARDI

-358 MRTRQDDVLTIE
+358 SRTQQDGVLTIE
-370 GVRINPQGHAPVRIH
+370 GVGVLKFKNFTPDEAFDRRINPQGHAPVRIH

-417 AAPTVTTG
+417 AASTVTTG

-433 AAPAATEHSA
+433 APPAATEHSA

-456 VTDPAAAGTASA
+456 VTDPAAAGTAPAAAGVES
-468 VSGAEGAAQDAAP
+468 AAQDAAP
-481 ALRAEAPA
+481 VLRTEAPA

-512 VFSTPENAARAAQLA
+512 VFSTPGNAARAAQLA

>member
-1 MLQPLSIVWDFDPVF
+1 
-16 FSIGS
+16 
-21 FDIRYYGVM
+21 
-30 WALAIL
+30 
-36 IGAKLFDNFVKRE
+36 
-49 GLPSSVSE
+49 
-57 SIFIYGTLATIIGA
+57 
-71 RLGHCLF
+71 
-78 YDPVEYLRQP
+78 
-88 WTIITGFRDGGLA
+88 
-101 SHGAAVGLLIG
+101 
-112 LWLFSRRNRLPYIW
+112 
-126 SLDRIMIAV
+126 
-135 GIGGAVVRLGNL
+135 
-147 FNSEIFGGAVLP
+147 
-159 GNLRNPLLALLRA
+159 
-172 RHGATPSRRAL
+172 
-183 RHRADRRLPHAL
+183 
-195 LHRVHQGA
+195 
-203 GLGAR
+203 
-208 HGTVAQHPLH
+208 
-218 PVGLLHD
+218 
-225 LPGLLASR
+225 
-233 GRARRGQAGGAADSR
+233 
-248 APQKE
+248 
-253 QKETMTQYPMVDQVN
+253 MTQYPMVDQVN

-326 ARVLRTSAPAEGP
+326 ARVLRDAAPAETPCSDTDGTPVSSSASVVSSAPVAP
-339 QAGGEHVAAQAQDI
+339 QREQAQVASQARDI

-358 MRTRQDDVLTIE
+358 SRTQQDGVLTIE
-370 GVRINPQGHAPVRIH
+370 GVGVLKFKNFTPDEAFDRRINPQGHTPVRIH
-385 RPRRFDGAMWIG
+385 RPRRFDGVMWIG

-406 FTAYWWLDNRH
+406 FTAYWWLGNRRD
-417 AAPTVTTG
+417 AVAG
-425 SESVTLVA
+425 RSASEPVTLVA

-468 VSGAEGAAQDAAP
+468 ASGAEGAAQDAAP

-512 VFSTPENAARAAQLA
+512 VFSTPENAARATQLA

>member
-1 MLQPLSIVWDFDPVF
+1 
-16 FSIGS
+16 
-21 FDIRYYGVM
+21 
-30 WALAIL
+30 
-36 IGAKLFDNFVKRE
+36 
-49 GLPSSVSE
+49 
-57 SIFIYGTLATIIGA
+57 
-71 RLGHCLF
+71 
-78 YDPVEYLRQP
+78 
-88 WTIITGFRDGGLA
+88 
-101 SHGAAVGLLIG
+101 
-112 LWLFSRRNRLPYIW
+112 
-126 SLDRIMIAV
+126 
-135 GIGGAVVRLGNL
+135 
-147 FNSEIFGGAVLP
+147 
-159 GNLRNPLLALLRA
+159 
-172 RHGATPSRRAL
+172 
-183 RHRADRRLPHAL
+183 
-195 LHRVHQGA
+195 
-203 GLGAR
+203 
-208 HGTVAQHPLH
+208 
-218 PVGLLHD
+218 
-225 LPGLLASR
+225 
-233 GRARRGQAGGAADSR
+233 
-248 APQKE
+248 
-253 QKETMTQYPMVDQVN
+253 MTQYPMVDQVN

-326 ARVLRTSAPAEGP
+326 ARVLRDAAPAETPRSDTDGTPVSSSASVVSSAPVAP
-339 QAGGEHVAAQAQDI
+339 QREQAQIASQARDI

-358 MRTRQDDVLTIE
+358 SRTQQNGVLTIE
-370 GVRINPQGHAPVRIH
+370 GVGVLKFKNFTPDEAFDRRINPQGHTPVRIH
-385 RPRRFDGAMWIG
+385 RPRRFDGVMWIG

-417 AAPTVTTG
+417 AASTVTTG

-443 AAEASADGVGADS
+443 ATEASADGVGADS

-468 VSGAEGAAQDAAP
+468 VSGAEGAAQDAAS

>member
-1 MLQPLSIVWDFDPVF
+1 
-16 FSIGS
+16 
-21 FDIRYYGVM
+21 
-30 WALAIL
+30 
-36 IGAKLFDNFVKRE
+36 
-49 GLPSSVSE
+49 
-57 SIFIYGTLATIIGA
+57 
-71 RLGHCLF
+71 
-78 YDPVEYLRQP
+78 
-88 WTIITGFRDGGLA
+88 
-101 SHGAAVGLLIG
+101 
-112 LWLFSRRNRLPYIW
+112 
-126 SLDRIMIAV
+126 
-135 GIGGAVVRLGNL
+135 
-147 FNSEIFGGAVLP
+147 
-159 GNLRNPLLALLRA
+159 
-172 RHGATPSRRAL
+172 
-183 RHRADRRLPHAL
+183 
-195 LHRVHQGA
+195 
-203 GLGAR
+203 
-208 HGTVAQHPLH
+208 
-218 PVGLLHD
+218 
-225 LPGLLASR
+225 
-233 GRARRGQAGGAADSR
+233 
-248 APQKE
+248 
-253 QKETMTQYPMVDQVN
+253 MTQYPMVDQVN

-326 ARVLRTSAPAEGP
+326 ARVLRDAAPAETPCSDTDGTPVSSSASVVSSAPVAP
-339 QAGGEHVAAQAQDI
+339 QREQAQVASQARDI

-358 MRTRQDDVLTIE
+358 SRTQQNGVLTIE
-370 GVRINPQGHAPVRIH
+370 GVGVLKFKNFTPDEAFDRRINPQGHAPVRIH

-417 AAPTVTTG
+417 AASTVTTG

-468 VSGAEGAAQDAAP
+468 ASGAEGAAQDAAS

>member
-1 MLQPLSIVWDFDPVF
+1 
-16 FSIGS
+16 
-21 FDIRYYGVM
+21 
-30 WALAIL
+30 
-36 IGAKLFDNFVKRE
+36 
-49 GLPSSVSE
+49 
-57 SIFIYGTLATIIGA
+57 
-71 RLGHCLF
+71 
-78 YDPVEYLRQP
+78 
-88 WTIITGFRDGGLA
+88 
-101 SHGAAVGLLIG
+101 
-112 LWLFSRRNRLPYIW
+112 
-126 SLDRIMIAV
+126 
-135 GIGGAVVRLGNL
+135 
-147 FNSEIFGGAVLP
+147 
-159 GNLRNPLLALLRA
+159 
-172 RHGATPSRRAL
+172 
-183 RHRADRRLPHAL
+183 
-195 LHRVHQGA
+195 
-203 GLGAR
+203 
-208 HGTVAQHPLH
+208 
-218 PVGLLHD
+218 
-225 LPGLLASR
+225 
-233 GRARRGQAGGAADSR
+233 
-248 APQKE
+248 
-253 QKETMTQYPMVDQVN
+253 MTQYPMVDQVN

-326 ARVLRTSAPAEGP
+326 ARVLRDAAPAETPCSDTDGTPVSSSASVVSSAPVAP
-339 QAGGEHVAAQAQDI
+339 QREQAQVASQARDI

-358 MRTRQDDVLTIE
+358 SRTQQDGVLTIE
-370 GVRINPQGHAPVRIH
+370 GVGVLKFKNFTPDEAFDRRINPQGHAPVRIH
-385 RPRRFDGAMWIG
+385 RPRRFDGVMWIG

-468 VSGAEGAAQDAAP
+468 ASGAEGAAQDAAP

-512 VFSTPENAARAAQLA
+512 VFSTPENAARATQLA

-561 IRAHAETFP
+561 IRAHAEAFP

>member
-1 MLQPLSIVWDFDPVF
+1 
-16 FSIGS
+16 
-21 FDIRYYGVM
+21 
-30 WALAIL
+30 
-36 IGAKLFDNFVKRE
+36 
-49 GLPSSVSE
+49 
-57 SIFIYGTLATIIGA
+57 
-71 RLGHCLF
+71 
-78 YDPVEYLRQP
+78 
-88 WTIITGFRDGGLA
+88 
-101 SHGAAVGLLIG
+101 
-112 LWLFSRRNRLPYIW
+112 
-126 SLDRIMIAV
+126 
-135 GIGGAVVRLGNL
+135 
-147 FNSEIFGGAVLP
+147 
-159 GNLRNPLLALLRA
+159 
-172 RHGATPSRRAL
+172 
-183 RHRADRRLPHAL
+183 
-195 LHRVHQGA
+195 
-203 GLGAR
+203 
-208 HGTVAQHPLH
+208 
-218 PVGLLHD
+218 
-225 LPGLLASR
+225 
-233 GRARRGQAGGAADSR
+233 
-248 APQKE
+248 
-253 QKETMTQYPMVDQVN
+253 MTQYPMVDQVN

-326 ARVLRTSAPAEGP
+326 ARVLRDAAPAEGP

-370 GVRINPQGHAPVRIH
+370 GVGVLKFKHFTPDEAFDRRINPQGHTPVRIH
-385 RPRRFDGAMWIG
+385 RPRRFDGVMWIG

-406 FTAYWWLDNRH
+406 FTAYWWLGNRRD
-417 AAPTVTTG
+417 AVAG
-425 SESVTLVA
+425 RSASEPVTLVA

-456 VTDPAAAGTASA
+456 VTDPAAAGT
-468 VSGAEGAAQDAAP
+468 DP
-481 ALRAEAPA
+481 
-489 DTAPAA
+489 TA

>member
-1 MLQPLSIVWDFDPVF
+1 
-16 FSIGS
+16 
-21 FDIRYYGVM
+21 
-30 WALAIL
+30 
-36 IGAKLFDNFVKRE
+36 
-49 GLPSSVSE
+49 
-57 SIFIYGTLATIIGA
+57 
-71 RLGHCLF
+71 
-78 YDPVEYLRQP
+78 
-88 WTIITGFRDGGLA
+88 
-101 SHGAAVGLLIG
+101 
-112 LWLFSRRNRLPYIW
+112 
-126 SLDRIMIAV
+126 
-135 GIGGAVVRLGNL
+135 
-147 FNSEIFGGAVLP
+147 
-159 GNLRNPLLALLRA
+159 
-172 RHGATPSRRAL
+172 
-183 RHRADRRLPHAL
+183 
-195 LHRVHQGA
+195 
-203 GLGAR
+203 
-208 HGTVAQHPLH
+208 
-218 PVGLLHD
+218 
-225 LPGLLASR
+225 
-233 GRARRGQAGGAADSR
+233 
-248 APQKE
+248 
-253 QKETMTQYPMVDQVN
+253 MTQYPMVDQVN

-326 ARVLRTSAPAEGP
+326 ARVLRDAAPAETPCSDTDGTPSASSASVASSAQVSSTAPVAP
-339 QAGGEHVAAQAQDI
+339 QREQAQIASQARDI

-358 MRTRQDDVLTIE
+358 SRTQQNGVLTIE
-370 GVRINPQGHAPVRIH
+370 GVGVLKFKNFTPDEAFDRRINPQGHAPVRIH

-397 IAAIVFVVA
+397 IAAIVFVLA

-456 VTDPAAAGTASA
+456 VTDPAAAGTAPAAAGVES
-468 VSGAEGAAQDAAP
+468 AAQNAAP
-481 ALRAEAPA
+481 VLRTEAPA
-489 DTAPAA
+489 GTDPTA

>member
-1 MLQPLSIVWDFDPVF
+1 
-16 FSIGS
+16 
-21 FDIRYYGVM
+21 
-30 WALAIL
+30 
-36 IGAKLFDNFVKRE
+36 
-49 GLPSSVSE
+49 
-57 SIFIYGTLATIIGA
+57 
-71 RLGHCLF
+71 
-78 YDPVEYLRQP
+78 
-88 WTIITGFRDGGLA
+88 
-101 SHGAAVGLLIG
+101 
-112 LWLFSRRNRLPYIW
+112 
-126 SLDRIMIAV
+126 
-135 GIGGAVVRLGNL
+135 
-147 FNSEIFGGAVLP
+147 
-159 GNLRNPLLALLRA
+159 
-172 RHGATPSRRAL
+172 
-183 RHRADRRLPHAL
+183 
-195 LHRVHQGA
+195 
-203 GLGAR
+203 
-208 HGTVAQHPLH
+208 
-218 PVGLLHD
+218 
-225 LPGLLASR
+225 
-233 GRARRGQAGGAADSR
+233 
-248 APQKE
+248 
-253 QKETMTQYPMVDQVN
+253 MTQYPMVDQVN

-326 ARVLRTSAPAEGP
+326 ARVLRDAAPAETPCSDTDGTPVSSSASVVSSAPVAP
-339 QAGGEHVAAQAQDI
+339 QREQAQIASQARDI

-358 MRTRQDDVLTIE
+358 SRTQQNGVLTIE
-370 GVRINPQGHAPVRIH
+370 GVGVLKFKNFTPDEAFDRRINPQGHAPVRIH

-468 VSGAEGAAQDAAP
+468 ASGAEGAAQNAAP
-481 ALRAEAPA
+481 VLRTEAPA
-489 DTAPAA
+489 GTDPTA